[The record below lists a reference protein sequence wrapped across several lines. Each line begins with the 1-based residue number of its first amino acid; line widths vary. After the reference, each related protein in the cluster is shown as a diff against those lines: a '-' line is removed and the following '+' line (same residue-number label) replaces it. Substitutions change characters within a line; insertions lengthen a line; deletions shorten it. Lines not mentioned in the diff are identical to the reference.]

1 MYKTKHNLH
10 NDKGDDMKEHEARKA
25 VLKRQDLTDGDK
37 VIMMAIL
44 MTMDWDSWTNR
55 TSFKAIAN
63 LTGKKRSSISR
74 NIKRIEKLGYITRDF
89 MTAEDCKAPVM
100 TINQERLTCSQ
111 SVNKGVNEMLTGCSQ
126 DVNRGVN
133 EELTGGV
140 NSSVTDGVNRSVTLS
155 TTINNQPILKS
166 NINPWGVPSEHLWGD
181 VLRGEDQ

>member
-1 MYKTKHNLH
+1 MMYKTKHNLH

-74 NIKRIEKLGYITRDF
+74 NIKRIEKLGYIKRDF

-111 SVNKGVNEMLTGCSQ
+111 AVNK
-126 DVNRGVN
+126 GVN

-166 NINPWGVPSEHLWGD
+166 NINPWGFPSEHLWGD